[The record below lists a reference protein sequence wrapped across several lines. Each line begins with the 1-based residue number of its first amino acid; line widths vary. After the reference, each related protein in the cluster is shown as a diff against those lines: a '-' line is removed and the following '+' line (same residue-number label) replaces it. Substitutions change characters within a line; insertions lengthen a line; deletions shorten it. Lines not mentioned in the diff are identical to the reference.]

1 MSKKD
6 VVLTLGTAGLLT
18 LVFLL
23 TDTRVCLIWNLF
35 HTPCPSCGA
44 TRATVLLIQGELE
57 ESIAYS
63 PLPLILII
71 GFFAWLVF
79 FRKHPERTQKYKWW
93 LVAGAV
99 VIVAGLWVKALKNPL
114 LY

>member
-18 LVFLL
+18 LVSLL
-23 TDTRVCLIWNLF
+23 TGTRVCLIWNLF
-35 HTPCPSCGA
+35 KIPCPACGA
-44 TRATVLLIQGELE
+44 TRATVMLLQGKLE

-71 GFFAWLVF
+71 AFFGWLLF
-79 FRKHPERTQKYKWW
+79 FSKHSERIQKYKWW
-93 LVAGAV
+93 LTAGTAV
-99 VIVAGLWVKALKNPL
+99 VVGVLWVKALNNPL